1 MRAAAG
7 QLPEE
12 TMIDLKANPNRT
24 SSKARSRLALV
35 AVSLFVFSGLSAI
48 AQVSV
53 PDLVEVYWQDS
64 RTEPFLGVTGVTVVD
79 DSICRAQVSTDKVQ
93 FIGLTRGETVAFVW
107 INDQRFTVRLRVV
120 ARPEQPPAPHLSQS
134 ALDAL
139 GNGFVG
145 SSMQAFIDPNGNTDY
160 FFLHH
165 FDWQQQFGADRL
177 TIHGQ
182 AQDST
187 AAGAPEFNANSLSI
201 QYTTPHTNLELVD
214 FPLTLNGGLETKIAP
229 YSSYNMYVLRGA
241 DFSWKS
247 GQNQYEF
254 FGGTTLP
261 PYYLTLSSTRDVAGF
276 NFSRKESDHL
286 LLYTTT
292 GWVNAPFQ
300 LSSGQLQRD
309 NSFFQ
314 TAGLVYHPNQEWA
327 LQGSAGGSTRG
338 ALAQGTVNYSGE
350 RLTAFVAGTSSS
362 PSFPLNQLQL
372 FFAGG
377 SSIST
382 GATLKL
388 GGRIAGALYYQHS
401 DTKPTA
407 FFPIGG
413 KSDYLNPNLSFSIT
427 PGESLTL
434 NYTYTRNSTGI
445 SLTGRNQGHR
455 LDVLFNSRLP
465 RRTSNTAE
473 VTSGSLSDPLQLNAA
488 AQFVA
493 RDAFSFPVKTGYIT
507 VDVEHTRQDPSL
519 VNRLN
524 QELSLLPPA
533 LQQLFLD
540 DPLAFVNSPE
550 LDPALRALLQNLQP
564 TDTQYTVSGQF
575 RLGER
580 LNLSPNVAYFQN
592 ASGLGHNANSK
603 LFGYS
608 LSYQVT
614 PTFQLVSSLSN
625 VFLLDSQ
632 IAGVRRT
639 TVFTVGFN
647 KGLRGTSRLMLPFH
661 PAKRSVSGRVFRDLN
676 VNGVLNKG
684 EPGLAGVRVDL
695 STGASVR
702 TDAQGF
708 YEFKGL
714 TPDAYRVSV
723 PLNQFTERV
732 RVTTSTD
739 VRVELL
745 EARTAEVDF
754 GIVNF
759 ARVIGNVFN
768 DYRLDGKREPDA
780 SGVRAVKLTLSGN
793 GVNRRVSADGG
804 GDFEIYEVPPG
815 DYQLTLDRSTLP
827 PNYIAPTDSASVHVE
842 PTATVIQ
849 DMPAQALRS
858 VSGHVF
864 FKSSVSGGAADAAY
878 ARLAAQHTAQ
888 TSTPKQ
894 EPPKETKKV
903 APKVWTNDDFP
914 FGQAAQ
920 PAAPKTGET
929 EQKGVSTNPGQATQ
943 PATPPAEGVE
953 QPKQSDTSTAHPA
966 TEKLP
971 SGAKTN
977 PTSNPKNAMLQPLAG
992 VQLTIDHT
1000 TAITGADGSFVLRN
1014 LPADELTLT
1023 LVPTRPLPPGLAV
1036 PSGRV
1041 KLPRE
1046 PIQVENA
1053 TIIIS
1058 NPELLKYL
1066 LPEPATIAPPQP

>member
-1 MRAAAG
+1 MRV
-7 QLPEE
+7 
-12 TMIDLKANPNRT
+12 TANSNRT
-24 SSKARSRLALV
+24 RNAVWLWLPLI
-35 AVSLFVFSGLSAI
+35 AVSLFAFLGPATH

-53 PDLVEVYWQDS
+53 PEFVEVYWQDS
-64 RTEPFLGVTGVTVVD
+64 RTVPVLGVTSATVVD
-79 DSICRAQVSTDKVQ
+79 NSICRAVVLLDQVQ
-93 FIGLTRGETVAFVW
+93 FIGLTRGETVVFLW
-107 INDQRFTVRLRVV
+107 INDQRLTVRVEVV
-120 ARPEQPPAPHLSQS
+120 ARPEVPVRPRMSQS
-134 ALDAL
+134 TLDAL
-139 GNGFVG
+139 GNGFIG
-145 SSMQAFIDPNGNTDY
+145 SSMQAFIDPQGNRDY

-177 TIHGQ
+177 SIHGQ

-187 AAGAPEFNANSLSI
+187 AAGTPRFNANSASI
-201 QYTTPHTNLELVD
+201 QYTTPRTNLELVD
-214 FPLTLNGGLETKIAP
+214 FPLTLNGGLETKIAA
-229 YSSYNMYVLRGA
+229 YSSYNMYMIRGA

-254 FGGTTLP
+254 FGGTTIP
-261 PYYLTLSSTRDVAGF
+261 PFYLSLSATRDVAGF
-276 NFSRKESDHL
+276 NFSRRESSN
-286 LLYTTT
+286 LYLYATTA
-292 GWVNAPFQ
+292 WVNAPFQ
-300 LSSGQLQRD
+300 ASSTQLERD

-314 TAGLVYHPNQEWA
+314 TAGAVYRPNHEWA
-327 LQGSAGGSTRG
+327 FQGSAGGSTRG
-338 ALAQGTVNYSGE
+338 ALAQGTASYAGE
-350 RLTAFVAGTSSS
+350 RLSAFVSGTSSS
-362 PSFPLNQLQL
+362 ASFPINQLQL

-377 SSIST
+377 SSLSA

-388 GGRIAGALYYQHS
+388 TSRIAGALYYQHS
-401 DTKPTA
+401 DTKA
-407 FFPIGG
+407 SVFFPLSG

-427 PGESLTL
+427 PGESVTL
-434 NYTYTRNSTGI
+434 NYTYTRNSAGM

-455 LDVLFNSRLP
+455 LDVMLNSRLP

-473 VTSGSLSDPLQLNAA
+473 VTSGSLSDPLQLNSA

-493 RDAFSFPVKTGYIT
+493 QDYLSFPLRGGYLTIG
-507 VDVEHTRQDPSL
+507 VQHTRQDPSL

-524 QELSLLPPA
+524 QEIGLLPPA
-533 LQQLFLD
+533 LQQLFLA
-540 DPLAFVNSPE
+540 DPLAFVNSPD

-564 TDTQYTVSGQF
+564 TDTQIFLNGQF
-575 RLGER
+575 RIRDR
-580 LNLSPNVAYFQN
+580 LNFSPNVAYFHT
-592 ASGLGHNANSK
+592 ASGLGHNSNSK

-608 LSYQVT
+608 LSYQIT
-614 PTFQLVSSLSN
+614 PSLQLTSTLSD
-625 VFLLDSQ
+625 VFFLDSQ
-632 IAGVRRT
+632 TQGVKRT
-639 TVFTVGFN
+639 TVVAVGLN
-647 KGLRGTSRLMLPFH
+647 KMLRGTPRWMLPFH
-661 PAKRSVSGRVFRDLN
+661 PSKRAVSGRVFRDLN
-676 VNGVLNKG
+676 VNGALNKG

-714 TPDAYRVSV
+714 APDTYRVSV

-745 EARTAEVDF
+745 EERTAEVNF

-804 GDFEIYEVPPG
+804 GDFEIFEVPPG

-827 PNYIAPTDSASVHVE
+827 PNYIAPAGSASVHVE

-953 QPKQSDTSTAHPA
+953 QPKQSDASTAHPA

-977 PTSNPKNAMLQPLAG
+977 PTSNPQNAMLQPLAG